1 MINMQLTIYTDYALR
16 VLIYLGLQP
25 EDRLSSIKEISNSYH
40 ISSNHLGKVVH
51 ELGKLGIIE
60 TVRGRNGGIKLAK
73 APVEINI
80 GQVVRYTESPM
91 TIVEC
96 FDEQKNS
103 CKISPACR
111 LKGILNEALNAYLN
125 VLDSYTLQ
133 DLLINKDK
141 LIELLMTSK

>member
-1 MINMQLTIYTDYALR
+1 MQLTIYTDYALR

-73 APVEINI
+73 APKEINI

>member
-111 LKGILNEALNAYLN
+111 LKGILNEALNAYLS

>member
-1 MINMQLTIYTDYALR
+1 MQLTIYTDYALR

-141 LIELLMTSK
+141 LIELLITSK